1 MLYMYCAHTEH
12 TETHTFSTHRE
23 MATRTTWCVHTQM
36 NTCLCSG
43 VSPDQI
49 RVAAQAG
56 SEKGELGW
64 EARGRVDA

>member
-1 MLYMYCAHTEH
+1 MHYAHRTPGNTHMLYPQTNGHTH
-12 TETHTFSTHRE
+12 
-23 MATRTTWCVHTQM
+23 TTWCVHTQM

>member
-1 MLYMYCAHTEH
+1 
-12 TETHTFSTHRE
+12 
-23 MATRTTWCVHTQM
+23 M
-36 NTCLCSG
+36 NVFLGSASLGHWQRAVEPDGPRAVQRPTARI
-43 VSPDQI
+43 DQI